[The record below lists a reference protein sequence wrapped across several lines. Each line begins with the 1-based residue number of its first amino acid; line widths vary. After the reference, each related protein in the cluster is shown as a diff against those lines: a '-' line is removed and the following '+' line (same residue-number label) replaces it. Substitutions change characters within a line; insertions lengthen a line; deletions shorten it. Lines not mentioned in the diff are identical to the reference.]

1 MDLDKALQILEIT
14 EFHKLTL
21 SLLKKRYYKLALKHH
36 PDKNGNTIE
45 SGERFKQIGEA
56 YDIIKREICE
66 EEIVKDEKDINY
78 LHVLKSFI
86 SGINEKYGESILSL
100 IKEISSGCKVI
111 SLKFFETTSKEN
123 LTTVYYFILK
133 YKSVLHLN
141 DTIVEQVKTILLEKY
156 KDIQIFILNPSFN
169 DIVQNNVY
177 KLEVDEI
184 LYYVPLWHTELYF
197 DSNIIVKCIVD
208 LPENVEIDEDNNII
222 IEHHISIS
230 SLWDKEFITINI
242 DNLSIDITVSQLFIR
257 KFQIVV
263 LKCKGISQIDEH
275 DIYNIEK
282 KSDVIVKLYCE

>member
-1 MDLDKALQILEIT
+1 
-14 EFHKLTL
+14 
-21 SLLKKRYYKLALKHH
+21 
-36 PDKNGNTIE
+36 
-45 SGERFKQIGEA
+45 
-56 YDIIKREICE
+56 
-66 EEIVKDEKDINY
+66 
-78 LHVLKSFI
+78 
-86 SGINEKYGESILSL
+86 
-100 IKEISSGCKVI
+100 
-111 SLKFFETTSKEN
+111 
-123 LTTVYYFILK
+123 
-133 YKSVLHLN
+133 
-141 DTIVEQVKTILLEKY
+141 
-156 KDIQIFILNPSFN
+156 
-169 DIVQNNVY
+169 VQNNVY